1 MTLNS
6 IFDKDDL
13 SETAVDTEQEPATII
28 TTDSPEEPEKASV
41 PPPSKKRGRP
51 RKQTNVPNNQ
61 SLAAEDTSE
70 AAPKLRVTYYLAMFS
85 ESQMRKP
92 EKQRKSV
99 NTFLSLSSDVDFD
112 TLKAQVLQKIC
123 EKLAPKTLAYENYSI
138 EWTIPRIQ
146 TAAMSLSSSADYKFL
161 IDHALKQKNPSANVV
176 ITSHMCSKKSKQTKC
191 SKGNPSDDGG
201 HDSADGDSEKSDGSD
216 SDNQPVKKK
225 SKERG
230 KLAVVHT
237 TKLMGCLQ
245 KRAKGFVETPLNK
258 NINAKIQNLQNR
270 WMCSKPGC
278 SSDHCFV
285 HPEHPEHFPLGHE
298 HLSVW
303 AAAWNKDP
311 TLADLDTP
319 PNHHK
324 FNTLPSKNNAAVS
337 PLLSRRL
344 AERNQVTSGPTSPVI
359 NFNIPPELFNSFRPA
374 TQAADVRGPTMDN
387 AHPPVTQD
395 QMLLLPPGAQHGAEL
410 TLDEFCAKYTLSD
423 GLKEMGF
430 KHGEIAAMKAAVKR
444 WSK

>member
-1 MTLNS
+1 
-6 IFDKDDL
+6 
-13 SETAVDTEQEPATII
+13 
-28 TTDSPEEPEKASV
+28 
-41 PPPSKKRGRP
+41 
-51 RKQTNVPNNQ
+51 
-61 SLAAEDTSE
+61 
-70 AAPKLRVTYYLAMFS
+70 LRVTYYLAMFS

-176 ITSHMCSKKSKQTKC
+176 ITSHMCSKK
-191 SKGNPSDDGG
+191 GNPSDDGG

-225 SKERG
+225 SKKE
-230 KLAVVHT
+230 K
-237 TKLMGCLQ
+237 K
-245 KRAKGFVETPLNK
+245 AKGFVETPLNK

-423 GLKEMGF
+423 GVRTKLHENGYTGTETITFIVISELKEMGF